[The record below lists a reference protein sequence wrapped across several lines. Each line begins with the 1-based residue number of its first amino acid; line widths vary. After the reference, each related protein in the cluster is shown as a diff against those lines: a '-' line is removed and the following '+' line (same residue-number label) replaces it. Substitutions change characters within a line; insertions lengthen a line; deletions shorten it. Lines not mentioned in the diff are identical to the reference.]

1 MLVSIRDQSWCFN
14 SVLQKAKKSTAHA
27 LYLPVQE
34 IKALHRNLVMSR
46 LDHWFIP
53 SDSLLLT
60 TGQLLMFKRQK
71 KTTFKSTFSR
81 ITLQRRKKNVL
92 VTYANRQLMPCSTN
106 CDYSSLTI
114 PHIVANVIISHK
126 IIQPLKKKKSSHT
139 TCITGSCSTELTRL
153 KLPCTYMIPILQI
166 MLFNLMV

>member
-1 MLVSIRDQSWCFN
+1 MLQLS
-14 SVLQKAKKSTAHA
+14 LTKKPKKGRACA

-34 IKALHRNLVMSR
+34 IKALYRNLVMSR

-60 TGQLLMFKRQK
+60 SGQLLMFKRQK

-114 PHIVANVIISHK
+114 PHIVASVIISHK
-126 IIQPLKKKKSSHT
+126 IIQPLKKKKIKIQPYYLHHWF
-139 TCITGSCSTELTRL
+139 
-153 KLPCTYMIPILQI
+153 LQH
-166 MLFNLMV
+166 